1 MKRSRRRQVP
11 DVRESLR
18 QSESALGPEF
28 VGLSGSPAKL
38 QNLMSHFAK
47 GFVEQGGHSFDA
59 RNDVQDGNQHGM
71 DNMTG

>member
-11 DVRESLR
+11 DVRETLR
-18 QSESALGPEF
+18 QSESALDPEF

-47 GFVEQGGHSFDA
+47 GFVEQGRHFI
-59 RNDVQDGNQHGM
+59 
-71 DNMTG
+71 